1 VLEILGEI
9 HGRHAAGAEL
19 ALDAIAVGEGVL
31 ETNGRRGFQEA
42 LVAR

>member
-1 VLEILGEI
+1 
-9 HGRHAAGAEL
+9 
-19 ALDAIAVGEGVL
+19 LDAIAVGEGVL